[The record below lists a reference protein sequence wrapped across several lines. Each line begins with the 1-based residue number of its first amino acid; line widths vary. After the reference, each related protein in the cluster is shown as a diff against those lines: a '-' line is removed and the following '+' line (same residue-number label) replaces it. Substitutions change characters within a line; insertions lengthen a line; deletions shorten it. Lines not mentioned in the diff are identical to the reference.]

1 MEMKKPTFMCLLVSL
16 VLIVPLLGA
25 SKAAGAAVEKA
36 PYGALKA
43 GGVCACCPQT
53 CGGGTFIGCYN
64 TIDMPPNAVTC
75 VYSNSGGGPGCVS
88 CLNATLDTTEAALNA
103 IFEEAK
109 PGAGRNVKKQ
119 AACGIPLH
127 FS

>member
-1 MEMKKPTFMCLLVSL
+1 MKKPAFMCLVVSL
-16 VLIVPLLGA
+16 ALIVPLLGA

-36 PYGALKA
+36 PYGALMA

-64 TIDMPPNAVTC
+64 TINMPPNAVTC

-88 CLNATLDTTEAALNA
+88 CLNAAAADDTTVALNA

-109 PGAGRNVKKQ
+109 PADSSKVVET
-119 AACGIPLH
+119 AP
-127 FS
+127 

>member
-1 MEMKKPTFMCLLVSL
+1 MKKPTFLCLVVSL
-16 VLIVPLLGA
+16 ALIVPLLGA

-36 PYGALKA
+36 PYGALMA

-64 TIDMPPNAVTC
+64 TINMPPNAVTC

-88 CLNATLDTTEAALNA
+88 CLNAALDTTEAALNA
-103 IFEEAK
+103 IFEGAK
-109 PGAGRNVKKQ
+109 PDSFSRVVEE
-119 AACGIPLH
+119 AAP
-127 FS
+127 